1 MQEVKLNSRVKFSE
15 NGQKRF
21 LDEAL
26 SALKIDIAGLAK
38 ATHVCDRTVRDW
50 KREKSNMDFASL
62 FLICSKTNT
71 RFPKGIK
78 VLPPYW
84 STKKASK
91 LGGRRHAEL
100 YGSPGTPEGRR
111 KGGINSQRKFKSDP
125 FHAKRVGLLLRK
137 KITYPKKSAVLA
149 EFIGIMLGD
158 GGVSND
164 HQITV
169 SFNGEKDRYYALY
182 IQRIIED
189 LFGIT
194 STRCIRMEEGRANIV
209 VTGKNLIEFLEKM
222 GIKKGN
228 KVKNQVDVPE
238 WIFEHKEYQV
248 SCLRGLFDTDGCVYQ
263 HSYEVKSKQYRYVKM
278 CFRNYSIPILESL
291 KKMLGNLGFNARLDK
306 RQKAVYLHSPREV
319 KKYISKVGTNN
330 PRYKERYIEFF
341 SKKIGRLGRVC
352 EVAETGGLLSR

>member
-1 MQEVKLNSRVKFSE
+1 
-15 NGQKRF
+15 
-21 LDEAL
+21 
-26 SALKIDIAGLAK
+26 
-38 ATHVCDRTVRDW
+38 
-50 KREKSNMDFASL
+50 MDFYSL
-62 FLICSKTNT
+62 FLICDKIGTN
-71 RFPKGIK
+71 FPKDIK
-78 VLPPYW
+78 IVPPYW

-91 LGGRRHAEL
+91 LGGRWHAEL

-111 KGGINSQRKFKSDP
+111 RGGINAQRKFKSDP
-125 FHAKRVGLLLRK
+125 TYARKVGFNLRK
-137 KITYPKKSAVLA
+137 KIKYPRKSALFA

-158 GGVSND
+158 GGMSND

-189 LFGIT
+189 LFGIS
-194 STRCIRMEEGRANIV
+194 STRRIRIEENRADII
-209 VTGKNLIEFLEKM
+209 VTGKSLIEFLEKM

-238 WIFEHKEYQV
+238 WIFERKEYQV

-263 HSYEVKSKQYRYVKM
+263 HIYEVKGKQYRYVKM
-278 CFRNYSIPILESL
+278 CFRNYSTPILESF
-291 KKMLGNLGFNARLDK
+291 KKMLNNLNFNAKLDN

-319 KKYISKVGTNN
+319 KKYISKIGTNN

-341 SKKIGRLGRVC
+341 SKKIGRLRKGV
-352 EVAETGGLLSR
+352 